1 MLYTM
6 VNLATHHAFNMRL
19 KLIDLK
25 ILPEVVLRFTII
37 CSDIVCVLRIYFFFR
52 ILTSLIY
59 NFTLFLGTMS

>member
-25 ILPEVVLRFTII
+25 ILPEVVLRFTIL
-37 CSDIVCVLRIYFFFR
+37 CSDIVCVLRIYFF
-52 ILTSLIY
+52 
-59 NFTLFLGTMS
+59 LGF